1 MRTRQTRQTRLWL
14 VSHAATAAMRSGRF
28 PANDAL
34 DERGHADAHA
44 YRAQLDVPDD
54 ALVFSSPALCARET
68 AAALNLTADIAPAL
82 ADMSYG
88 RWHGQRVADI
98 ASDELPMLS
107 AWSTDPA
114 AAPPGGESFVAVS
127 ARVAQWLEQLA
138 DVPADVP
145 AVVAITH
152 AVVIRAA
159 LLHALRA
166 PLTTYTRIE
175 IGPLSRIELQRSTRG
190 WVWWPAA

>member
-1 MRTRQTRQTRLWL
+1 MHTRLWL

-28 PANDAL
+28 PADDPLDA
-34 DERGHADAHA
+34 RGRDDAHA
-44 YRAQLDVPDD
+44 YRAQLDVPRD
-54 ALVFSSPALCARET
+54 ALVFSSPAPCARET

-98 ASDELPMLS
+98 ATDELPMLS
-107 AWSTDPA
+107 AWSTDPH
-114 AAPPGGESFVAVS
+114 AAPPDGESFATVS
-127 ARVAQWLEQLA
+127 TRVAQWLEQLA
-138 DVPADVP
+138 DVPA
-145 AVVAITH
+145 VVAVTH